1 MPISTLVRRL
11 SRAPQP
17 QIPAEQRVYAVG
29 DIHGRLDLLE
39 ELIGRIEEDE
49 AERPSADTTLIF
61 LGDLVNRGPDS
72 CGVVERLLRLSRER
86 PGTRF
91 LKGNHEQVLLRA
103 VTGDPKAVR
112 FLVRIGGRAT
122 LLSYGIPE
130 AEYDQ
135 LDYVE
140 LTERFAALVPQ
151 DHVEFLAGFDDW
163 LAIGDYL
170 FVHAGLRPGVA
181 VEDQSPEDLR
191 WIRSEFLDHRS
202 SFGKIVVHGHS
213 ISEEVEIRPNRIGI
227 DTGAYASGRLS
238 AVGLEGSERWFL
250 ST

>member
-11 SRAPQP
+11 SRAPRP

-39 ELIGRIEEDE
+39 ELLGRIEEDE
-49 AERPSADTTLIF
+49 AGRAPADTTLIF

-72 CGVVERLLRLSRER
+72 RGVVERLLRLSRER

-103 VTGDPKAVR
+103 VTADPKAVR

-135 LDYVE
+135 LDYVA
-140 LTERFAALVPQ
+140 LTERFAPLVPQ
-151 DHVEFLAGFDDW
+151 DHVEFLTGFEDW

-202 SFGKIVVHGHS
+202 SFGKVVVHGHS
-213 ISEEVEIRPNRIGI
+213 ITEEVEIRPNRIGI

>member
-11 SRAPQP
+11 SRVPQP

-39 ELIGRIEEDE
+39 ELLARIQEDE
-49 AERPSADTTLIF
+49 AERASADTTLIF

-72 CGVVERLLRLSRER
+72 RGVVERLLRLSRER

-151 DHVEFLAGFDDW
+151 DHVEFLAGFEDW

-181 VEDQSPEDLR
+181 FEDQSPEDLR

-202 SFGKIVVHGHS
+202 SFGKVVVHGHS

-238 AVGLEGSERWFL
+238 AVGLQGSERWFL

>member
-17 QIPAEQRVYAVG
+17 QIPVEQRVYAVG